1 MGFFSRL
8 FSNSQ
13 TVSAPVKV
21 EMSVSQSSYYV
32 EVKQKTR
39 GVLPAVSLKALD
51 GYVSPSGGFVSYGRF
66 QVIGINP
73 DTKRKNK
80 RIYEVKDCDCACKC
94 AENDGLV
101 GPFDITVLPS
111 VPPSDRQLAY
121 AKSLGAR
128 IPSGACFLDV
138 SAIISRIT
146 ENEEKL
152 DSEIIAKQAF
162 AYGVKF
168 SRYHSKSAIIDIAKN
183 SLPAIEYSNFIL
195 SIC

>member
-1 MGFFSRL
+1 MGFLSRL

-13 TVSAPVKV
+13 AVSTPVKV
-21 EMSVSQSSYYV
+21 EISVSQSSYYV
-32 EVKQKTR
+32 ETKQKTR
-39 GVLPAVSLKALD
+39 GVLPAISSKALD

-66 QVIGINP
+66 QVIGTNP

-80 RIYEVKDCDCACKC
+80 RIYEVKDSGCACKY
-94 AENDGLV
+94 AERDGLI

-152 DSEIIAKQAF
+152 DSENIAKLAF

-168 SRYHSKSAIIDIAKN
+168 SRYHSKSAIMNIAKN
-183 SLPAIEYSNFIL
+183 TLSVIEYSNFMMDL
-195 SIC
+195 C